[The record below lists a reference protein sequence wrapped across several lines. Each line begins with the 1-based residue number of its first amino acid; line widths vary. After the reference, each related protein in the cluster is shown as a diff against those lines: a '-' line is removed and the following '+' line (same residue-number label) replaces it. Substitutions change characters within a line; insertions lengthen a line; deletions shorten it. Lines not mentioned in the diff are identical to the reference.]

1 MDENELDSII
11 LTISKKESN
20 SFKLM
25 NENTIYSNGA
35 TYIRNKAQFEA
46 YLDVLTMLYEF
57 KKRNCRIDEK

>member
-35 TYIRNKAQFEA
+35 TYIRNKAQFEV